1 MKKII
6 GLVMCLLLCVSVE
19 LPAMAVED
27 NDTIPVDE
35 FVEIVKAEAA
45 LHGLECEVLSYDPT
59 VSLTKKDLEQ
69 VLADLNSNALSGAVA
84 VAGANGVQAH
94 GVSPESESVSPLSM
108 YETKNVYEY
117 FSLSNECGLAG
128 FQISANVTIDLQNNY
143 VVSINSVNVK
153 QSGASVNFVSWTT
166 NSITKKTNSPS
177 SGYITLT
184 VTGTLTTEYTALGM
198 TFGFSSDHTVTKEI
212 NCA

>member
-1 MKKII
+1 M
-6 GLVMCLLLCVSVE
+6 SVA

-27 NDTIPVDE
+27 DDTIPVDE

-45 LHGLECEVLSYDPT
+45 LGQD
-59 VSLTKKDLEQ
+59 
-69 VLADLNSNALSGAVA
+69 GA
-84 VAGANGVQAH
+84 
-94 GVSPESESVSPLSM
+94 
-108 YETKNVYEY
+108 YW
-117 FSLSNECGLAG
+117 
-128 FQISANVTIDLQNNY
+128 NY
-143 VVSINSVNVK
+143 
-153 QSGASVNFVSWTT
+153 VSWTT

-184 VTGTLTTEYTALGM
+184 VTGTMTTEYTYAGM